1 MDNDKFTDILAIL
14 MTEKRDDLVDY
25 IKNIIELIDLDY
37 SSEESSGEEEEIDV
51 IVDDNGFY
59 ALN

>member
-25 IKNIIELIDLDY
+25 IKNIIELIDLEY